1 MEKIGNTNCIYHG
14 DCKEIL
20 KKISDNFYTGIL
32 TDPPYGLSFMGKKW
46 DYDVPDI
53 ETFKELLR
61 VTKSGGYLFCFAGSR
76 TQHRMAVNIEDAG
89 WIIKDTIMWLYGCGF
104 PKSYDIG
111 KAIDA
116 KILTGAS
123 NTRNLRAIEQKYG
136 GEEYEIKV
144 PRNGIKNEIETWS
157 RKRYENQTELGTQ
170 FGGYGT
176 ALKPAYEPII
186 VAMKPNDGTYAQN
199 ALNHGVA
206 GLNINECRIPIDP
219 DLDDS
224 RLGGNGSWRT
234 DKAAKNVYAGG
245 FEGKRVSS
253 SNLGRWPANVIH
265 DGSEEVVDNFPEQ
278 AKRFFYCAKA
288 SQNEKNAGIATAE
301 ARKRDQARNS
311 EQPSQNGGSGTP
323 YNRGS
328 LVVRNFHPTVKPIAL
343 MEYLAKFLMMPE
355 NTKLLDP
362 FMGSGTTLIACNRLN
377 IDCDGIEQSK
387 EYIELAQARLAHYSN
402 TELKYEVGTTNSPK
416 DKTQLNIL
424 DFIEEISNDD

>member
-1 MEKIGNTNCIYHG
+1 MEKIGNINCIYHG

-53 ETFKELLR
+53 ETFRELLR
-61 VTKSGGYLFCFAGSR
+61 VTKAGGYLFCFAGSR

-116 KILTGAS
+116 KILMGAS
-123 NTRNLRAIEQKYG
+123 NTRNLRAIEQKFG

-186 VAMKPNDGTYAQN
+186 VAMKPHDETYAQN
-199 ALNHGVA
+199 AINHGVA
-206 GLNINECRIPIDP
+206 GLNIDDCR
-219 DLDDS
+219 
-224 RLGGNGSWRT
+224 
-234 DKAAKNVYAGG
+234 V
-245 FEGKRVSS
+245 EG
-253 SNLGRWPANVIH
+253 GRWPANVIH
-265 DGSEEVVDNFPEQ
+265 DGSDEVVENLPEQ

-288 SQNEKNAGIATAE
+288 SQNEKNAGIASTE
-301 ARKRDQARNS
+301 ARKRDKARNIN
-311 EQPSQNGGSGTP
+311 QPSQNGGSGTP

-377 IDCDGIEQSK
+377 IDCDGIEQNK
-387 EYIELAQARLAHYSN
+387 EYIELAQARLAHYST
-402 TELKYEVGTTNSPK
+402 TELEYEVDTSNSPIE
-416 DKTQLNIL
+416 KTQLNIF
-424 DFIEEISNDD
+424 DFLQEISDDH